1 MESVSIVIVNFNGK
15 GHLINCLESIRA
27 QTYRNLEVIV
37 VDNGSCDGSQELL
50 RANYPDVKLIS
61 NRANHLFCRAQ
72 NQGIRASKGQYILS
86 LNNDVILDS
95 TFVEKLV
102 EAASLD
108 EMIGIVSGKVLSMNG
123 SVIDSTGQFPGRSKK
138 PIERG
143 YKEADIGQYEKE
155 GYVFGAGGV
164 APFYRRQMLEDIRI
178 NGEFFDESY
187 GIFYEDLDISWR
199 ANLYGWRGFYAPRAI
214 AYHQR
219 GGTVKLETKKPG
231 LLESY
236 NFPYLPRPLKAH
248 LIKNRYL
255 TMLKNASIKEII
267 VDLPYIIL
275 YDLKLWGY
283 ILFFT
288 PYLILDTIRNVRYI
302 RDALIKRKII
312 QQRRLNKVANFKFQ

>member
-1 MESVSIVIVNFNGK
+1 MG
-15 GHLINCLESIRA
+15 
-27 QTYRNLEVIV
+27 
-37 VDNGSCDGSQELL
+37 GSSDGSQGLIGEK
-50 RANYPDVKLIS
+50 YPDVKLIV
-61 NRANHLFCRAQ
+61 NRANYLFCRAQ
-72 NQGIRASKGQYILS
+72 NQGIGASEGEFVLS
-86 LNNDVILDS
+86 LNNDVILED

-108 EMIGIVSGKVLSMNG
+108 GRIGLVSGKVLSMNG

-164 APFYRRQMLEDIRI
+164 APFYKRQMLEDTKI

-199 ANLYGWRGFYAPRAI
+199 VNLYGWRGFYTPRAI

-219 GGTVKLETKKPG
+219 SGTVKLETQKLR
-231 LLESY
+231 LLERY
-236 NFPYLPRPLKAH
+236 KFPYLPRPLKAR

-255 TMLKNASIKEII
+255 TMLKNASIRE
-267 VDLPYIIL
+267 
-275 YDLKLWGY
+275 
-283 ILFFT
+283 
-288 PYLILDTIRNVRYI
+288 N
-302 RDALIKRKII
+302 
-312 QQRRLNKVANFKFQ
+312 NS